1 MSIFLRLSCEVAN
14 STRGAFR
21 SFLVCVVSEKGI
33 LFSGVQTLGLT
44 DTLPRVW
51 GPLEAGVIF
60 RSILVLVADQAQ

>member
-1 MSIFLRLSCEVAN
+1 MAN

-33 LFSGVQTLGLT
+33 LFSGVQALGLT
-44 DTLPRVW
+44 DTSLPRVW
-51 GPLEAGVIF
+51 GPFGAGVIF